1 MKNLR
6 AVGCQPAADPY
17 GVAGRVLPW
26 AVFGYTRI
34 EMDMHGRSVGPTLI
48 PSVRIAS
55 RITELGKQI
64 SSDYADSALVM
75 IAVLR
80 GSFVFAADLMR
91 QLEPRI
97 DVQLD
102 FVSAHSYGSETVS
115 SGHVTIDLEPTAQL
129 ADKHVLVVEDIVDT
143 GRTLK
148 VIEQTIA
155 GHGPATIRTVS
166 LLLKEGRMTENRTL
180 DYFGFRIPDV
190 FVVGYGLD
198 YDQRYRHLPDI
209 RVLDHS
215 ARPSGQTR

>member
-1 MKNLR
+1 MN
-6 AVGCQPAADPY
+6 
-17 GVAGRVLPW
+17 
-26 AVFGYTRI
+26 
-34 EMDMHGRSVGPTLI
+34 MHGRSAGPTLI
-48 PSVRIAS
+48 PGARIAS
-55 RITELGKQI
+55 RVAELGKRI

-91 QLEPRI
+91 ELEPRI

-102 FVSAHSYGSETVS
+102 FVSAHSYGAETVS
-115 SGHVTIDLEPTAQL
+115 SGDVTIDLQPTAQL
-129 ADKHVLVVEDIVDT
+129 TDKHVLIVEDIVDT

-148 VIEQTIA
+148 VIEQAIA
-155 GHGPATIRTVS
+155 NRNPATVRTVS

-198 YDQRYRHLPDI
+198 HDQRYRHLPDI
-209 RVLDHS
+209 RVLDDS
-215 ARPSGQTR
+215 AGPQGQTR